1 MILAYTFLSL
11 VAFILVCLGLRAVI
25 NYMANWEDG
34 FGSDLKDLILGI
46 LLIDNALFAL
56 GIIYILKNLADK

>member
-1 MILAYTFLSL
+1 MVFVYIALFLAALALAATGIKSIL
-11 VAFILVCLGLRAVI
+11 
-25 NYMANWEDG
+25 NYMADNRDG

-56 GIIYILKNLADK
+56 GVIYILKVLADK